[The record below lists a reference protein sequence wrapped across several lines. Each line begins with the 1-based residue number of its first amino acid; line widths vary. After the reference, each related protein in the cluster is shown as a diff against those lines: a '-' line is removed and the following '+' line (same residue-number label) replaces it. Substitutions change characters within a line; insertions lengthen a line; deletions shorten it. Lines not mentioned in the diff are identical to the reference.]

1 MSRIVIVLFFFCFL
15 FFSCSETNHNAKN
28 LCDCY
33 RNLHVAK
40 STKDI
45 DFWSDSCTN
54 LYLNIIQELALDK
67 DEMRAFEIDYKKC
80 Q

>member
-1 MSRIVIVLFFFCFL
+1 
-15 FFSCSETNHNAKN
+15 
-28 LCDCY
+28 
-33 RNLHVAK
+33 LHVAK